1 MNNGHVLST
10 FAILLATILPAQSHD
25 GSAGSPTPQGGGSVV
40 PAAWRN
46 AMGPSVNTQIPLSS
60 ASIRYQ
66 QVFLGSELPPAQPI
80 LGLGLRQDDVTI
92 GGVGYAIDVEMD
104 MGYTTFDHTNLGTT
118 FASNFNVTPPAKV
131 LRRANFNLPSLT
143 GTNADPS
150 LFRIQIPFSTPF
162 PFVRTPGNNVLL
174 EIVVWGNGNNNQVFT
189 YPLDSV
195 ASRTTIETTSRVYA
209 VNNPTATSGIF
220 AQYQGL
226 IVCMLDRIGTIG
238 DYSLFGQG
246 CQGTGGKAGVVVPA
260 TYRNQWGES
269 NNYYPHGKSNMRYQ
283 QVFLGSE
290 MPSANPLIGVA
301 MRQDDVSTGRVGGAS
316 TLRIDIGY
324 TTYDH
329 SNLTNSFAG
338 NYNAG
343 APPTTV
349 LSGNVNLPTLSGVN
363 TDLGN
368 FATQMPFTV
377 PFPYAPMPG
386 RNLVIEI
393 VNTSTADILTF
404 FDATNGAGAT
414 TTRIYDFN
422 ATSQTAGTV
431 ARSFGLVM
439 CFLTPGAGSS
449 NPRLSVNG
457 RPVVNRSYD
466 VELAEANK
474 VSVAILFTGSSDQN
488 AGGIPLPFDLAAVGA
503 PGCKLLVSLQ
513 ILLTTPTDQN
523 GLAKVTL
530 PLPNDKSLI
539 GAKLFQQWA
548 VVDPSA
554 NALGLAWSEGGKGT
568 IGEQ

>member
-1 MNNGHVLST
+1 
-10 FAILLATILPAQSHD
+10 
-25 GSAGSPTPQGGGSVV
+25 
-40 PAAWRN
+40 
-46 AMGPSVNTQIPLSS
+46 
-60 ASIRYQ
+60 
-66 QVFLGSELPPAQPI
+66 
-80 LGLGLRQDDVTI
+80 
-92 GGVGYAIDVEMD
+92 
-104 MGYTTFDHTNLGTT
+104 
-118 FASNFNVTPPAKV
+118 
-131 LRRANFNLPSLT
+131 
-143 GTNADPS
+143 
-150 LFRIQIPFSTPF
+150 
-162 PFVRTPGNNVLL
+162 
-174 EIVVWGNGNNNQVFT
+174 
-189 YPLDSV
+189 
-195 ASRTTIETTSRVYA
+195 
-209 VNNPTATSGIF
+209 
-220 AQYQGL
+220 
-226 IVCMLDRIGTIG
+226 
-238 DYSLFGQG
+238 
-246 CQGTGGKAGVVVPA
+246 
-260 TYRNQWGES
+260 
-269 NNYYPHGKSNMRYQ
+269 
-283 QVFLGSE
+283 
-290 MPSANPLIGVA
+290 
-301 MRQDDVSTGRVGGAS
+301 
-316 TLRIDIGY
+316 
-324 TTYDH
+324 
-329 SNLTNSFAG
+329 
-338 NYNAG
+338 
-343 APPTTV
+343 
-349 LSGNVNLPTLSGVN
+349 
-363 TDLGN
+363 
-368 FATQMPFTV
+368 
-377 PFPYAPMPG
+377 MPG